1 MKNKNNN
8 NSFIKISDKEF
19 NRLLNQAMILES
31 VILNIEKN
39 NFKIEDSDVIRNY
52 YSTIKNNASEVVRI
66 FSKKIVRIEKINK
79 HNKQ

>member
-1 MKNKNNN
+1 MKSENY
-8 NSFIKISDKEF
+8 IKISDKEF

-31 VILNIEKN
+31 IIDNLEKSD
-39 NFKIEDSDVIRNY
+39 FKIDNSDVIKNY

-66 FSKKIVRIEKINK
+66 FSKKIVRLEKQKK

>member
-31 VILNIEKN
+31 VISNIEKN

-66 FSKKIVRIEKINK
+66 FSKKIVRIERINK

>member
-1 MKNKNNN
+1 
-8 NSFIKISDKEF
+8 
-19 NRLLNQAMILES
+19 MILES
-31 VILNIEKN
+31 VISNIEKN

-79 HNKQ
+79 HNKQQ